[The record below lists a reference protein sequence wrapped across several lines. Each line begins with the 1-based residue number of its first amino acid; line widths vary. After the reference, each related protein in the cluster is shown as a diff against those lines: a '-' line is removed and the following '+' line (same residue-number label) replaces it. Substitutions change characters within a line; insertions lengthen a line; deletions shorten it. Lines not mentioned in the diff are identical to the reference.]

1 MSFRKYGGTNYSSKH
16 NLVNSHI
23 NNSQNLSVGDTIG
36 QENSYINILSNI
48 KASGN
53 IDCYGNIVVTDIYAL
68 GDIDCSENIKGT
80 DIRAYGDIDCSGN
93 IKVTNIRASEDV
105 DCSGNI
111 KVTNIRTSGDI
122 DCSGNIKVTNIRAS
136 GHCNV
141 RNLALP
147 QGSYVN
153 WNDTCGDGEMD
164 FICSKG
170 GGYGGFY
177 WYNIASNEPNQNPS
191 ALMELDSNGHLYAN
205 DFSRFSDYR
214 IKENVISLDDYKDKD
229 KFTVDKLRPVHY
241 THKESQK
248 ESLGLI
254 AHEVQEVFPFLVR
267 GEKDA
272 EKMQSLN
279 YIGLIP
285 VLIKEIQDLKKEL
298 SEIKKQIN
306 N

>member
-16 NLVNSHI
+16 NLVNSHV

-48 KASGN
+48 NALGN

-68 GDIDCSENIKGT
+68 GDIDCSENIKVT
-80 DIRAYGDIDCSGN
+80 NIRASGNMDCSGNLKVTNIHTTDDIDCSGN
-93 IKVTNIRASEDV
+93 I
-105 DCSGNI
+105 
-111 KVTNIRTSGDI
+111 
-122 DCSGNIKVTNIRAS
+122 RAS
-136 GHCNV
+136 G
-141 RNLALP
+141 
-147 QGSYVN
+147 
-153 WNDTCGDGEMD
+153 D
-164 FICSKG
+164 
-170 GGYGGFY
+170 
-177 WYNIASNEPNQNPS
+177 
-191 ALMELDSNGHLYAN
+191 LYAN
-205 DFSRFSDYR
+205 NFSGLSDYR
-214 IKENVISLDDYKDKD
+214 IKENIISLHDDKDKD

-241 THKESQK
+241 THKKTQK
-248 ESLGLI
+248 ESIGLI

>member
-16 NLVNSHI
+16 NLVNSHV

-48 KASGN
+48 NALGN
-53 IDCYGNIVVTDIYAL
+53 IDCYGNIVVTDIHAL

-93 IKVTNIRASEDV
+93 IKVTNIRASGNM
-105 DCSGNI
+105 DCSGNL
-111 KVTNIRTSGDI
+111 KVTNIHTTDDI
-122 DCSGNIKVTNIRAS
+122 DCSGNIIAS
-136 GHCNV
+136 G
-141 RNLALP
+141 
-147 QGSYVN
+147 
-153 WNDTCGDGEMD
+153 D
-164 FICSKG
+164 
-170 GGYGGFY
+170 
-177 WYNIASNEPNQNPS
+177 
-191 ALMELDSNGHLYAN
+191 LYAN
-205 DFSRFSDYR
+205 NFSGLSDYR
-214 IKENVISLDDYKDKD
+214 IKENVISLHDDKDKD

-241 THKESQK
+241 SRKESQK
-248 ESLGLI
+248 EEIGLI
-254 AHEVQEVFPFLVR
+254 AHEVQEVFPFLVT